1 MTKFVE
7 LMIQGVSLGFIYALI
22 ALGFVVI
29 YKATEVVNFAHG
41 SLLLL
46 GGYVV
51 AVSSE
56 RFGFALAV
64 VLGVGAA
71 ALAGLFVEL
80 VLVRRLRGRDA
91 NSLAI
96 LTIGVDI
103 ILLTELTRRIGSQVL
118 STGAPWGSNLLTV
131 AGFTVPQSRVL
142 AIVVAIVLMSM
153 FFAAFKYS
161 SWGVSTRAAAEDSE
175 AAALMGIRLG
185 RVSTLS
191 WVIAG
196 VLAATA
202 AIFLVSFPTPG
213 LTNTTGLVAFRAFP
227 AAILGGLDST
237 AGALLGGIVVGL
249 AETMTSGYEDKLP
262 FLGGGFG
269 SVMPYVVMIAVL
281 LWRPSGLFGTKDIA
295 RV

>member
-1 MTKFVE
+1 VTKFVE
-7 LMIQGVSLGFIYALI
+7 LLIQGVSLGFIYALI

-29 YKATEVVNFAHG
+29 FKATEVVNFAHG

-46 GGYVV
+46 GAYVV
-51 AVSSE
+51 GVSNQQ
-56 RFGFALAV
+56 FGFWLALLFGVAASAAGALFIEV
-64 VLGVGAA
+64 VLI
-71 ALAGLFVEL
+71 
-80 VLVRRLRGRDA
+80 RRLRGRDA

-103 ILLTELTRRIGSQVL
+103 ILLTEMTRRIGSKVL
-118 STGAPWGSNLLTV
+118 STGDPWGNKLLTV
-131 AGFTVPQSRVL
+131 GGFTVPQSRIA
-142 AIVVAIVLMSM
+142 AIVVAAVLMGL
-153 FFAAFKYS
+153 FFAAYKFS
-161 SWGVSTRAAAEDSE
+161 SWGVATRAAAEDSE

-185 RVSTLS
+185 RVSMLS

-196 VLAATA
+196 TLAAIA
-202 AIFLVSFPTPG
+202 AIFLVAFPTPG
-213 LTNTTGLVAFRAFP
+213 VTNTTGLIAARAFP

-237 AGALLGGIVVGL
+237 AGALVGGIVVGL
-249 AETMTSGYEDKLP
+249 AETMTSGYQDNLP

-269 SVMPYVVMIAVL
+269 SIMPYIVMILVL